1 MQVMGESVPDQ
12 FTGPAGA
19 SNCGDWGNLPSPQQ
33 LGINTA
39 RPGTSSTQ
47 GKLQRNA
54 ANQLTIAGKPRP
66 KLSTGFKRV
75 VFLAHFEDQEIVKT
89 HTAHLRLK
97 PEDCNVNDVAKLVK
111 EYLNLDEDLVI
122 VDIHGFEIMDPQGV
136 SLK

>member
-1 MQVMGESVPDQ
+1 MQVMGENVPDQ

-19 SNCGDWGNLPSPQQ
+19 ANCGDWGNLPSPEQ

-54 ANQLTIAGKPRP
+54 ANQLTNVGKPKP
-66 KLSTGFKRV
+66 KVSTGLKRV
-75 VFLAHFEDQEIVKT
+75 VFLAHFEDQEIFKT

-97 PEDCNVNDVAKLVK
+97 PKTVTFNTCSSLG
-111 EYLNLDEDLVI
+111 LDKVLRFCI
-122 VDIHGFEIMDPQGV
+122 VC
-136 SLK
+136 